1 MQYGYYRR
9 PARPRV
15 DTDAKQEL
23 LNRIETAAGRGV
35 TILNDWER
43 NFLQSL
49 RDSASRYGRLTESQH
64 DVFKRIENKTDPAQ
78 IKARNAWRDNF
89 TPEMR
94 DMLVFAAKYYKANP
108 PYYGDAAARILADN
122 NYMPSE
128 KLYRK
133 MVENK
138 YVQRA
143 MKNSVTAP
151 KFEVGS
157 MVTVRNSQAIRHF
170 ETSRVRGKDAIVI
183 DVEEQVN
190 NATKGSRKIT
200 ILPVGAALPVVTE
213 ERWLK
218 PCRTK

>member
-23 LNRIETAAGRGV
+23 LNRIETAAGRGI
-35 TILNDWER
+35 TILSDWER

-49 RDSASRYGRLTESQH
+49 RDSASRYGRLTERQH

-78 IKARNAWRDNF
+78 IKARNAWSDNF

-108 PYYGDAAARILADN
+108 PYFGDAADRILADN

-143 MKNSVTAP
+143 MKNSITAP

-157 MVTVRNSQAIRHF
+157 MVTVRNSQAIRHLN
-170 ETSRVRGKDAIVI
+170 TSRARGKNALVIAI
-183 DVEEQVN
+183 EEQVN
-190 NATKGSRKIT
+190 NATKGSRKVT
-200 ILPVGAALPVVTE
+200 ILPIGEAGIIVTE

>member
-35 TILNDWER
+35 TILSDWER

-49 RDSASRYGRLTESQH
+49 RDSASRYGRLTERQH

-78 IKARNAWRDNF
+78 IKARNAWSDNF

-108 PYYGDAAARILADN
+108 PYFGDAADRILADN

-143 MKNSVTAP
+143 MKNSVTPP

-157 MVTVRNSQAIRHF
+157 MVTVRNSQAIRHLN
-170 ETSRVRGKDAIVI
+170 TSRVRGKDAIVI
-183 DVEEQVN
+183 AVEEQVN

-200 ILPVGAALPVVTE
+200 ILPVGAILPVITE